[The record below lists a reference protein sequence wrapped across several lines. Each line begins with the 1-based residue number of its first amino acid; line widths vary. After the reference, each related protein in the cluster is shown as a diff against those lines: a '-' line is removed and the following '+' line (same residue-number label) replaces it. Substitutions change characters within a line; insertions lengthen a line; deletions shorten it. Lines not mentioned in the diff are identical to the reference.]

1 GKLYVQLYRLRPKW
15 IHRVNVSQRAVT
27 TRLPMGLLYGLCY
40 AATPVHAG
48 LSRLMHL
55 LRGEPAPPKA
65 TARERAVQMFDNYSP
80 RYQYRHTVPE
90 ILELFRS
97 EGYTEL
103 RDVTLDNEA
112 RHMLAVLGRKKL
124 DGEKAV
130 ETAAAE
136 PVRQQSPMV
145 QQPA

>member
-1 GKLYVQLYRLRPKW
+1 
-15 IHRVNVSQRAVT
+15 
-27 TRLPMGLLYGLCY
+27 
-40 AATPVHAG
+40 
-48 LSRLMHL
+48 
-55 LRGEPAPPKA
+55 
-65 TARERAVQMFDNYSP
+65 MFDNYSP

-97 EGYTEL
+97 EGSTAL

-112 RHMLAVLGRKKL
+112 RHMLAVLGRKKR
-124 DGEKAV
+124 DGEAV
-130 ETAAAE
+130 VEAAAAE